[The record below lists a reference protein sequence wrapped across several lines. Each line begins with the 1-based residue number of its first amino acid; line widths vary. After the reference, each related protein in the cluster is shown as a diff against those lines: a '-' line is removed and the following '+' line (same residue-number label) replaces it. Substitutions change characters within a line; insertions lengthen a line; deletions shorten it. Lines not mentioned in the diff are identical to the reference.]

1 MTAGM
6 RVIVFTVR
14 LLPGMRPAGDA
25 FGGLIPAFYRYGPL
39 DEHFLGKENPGLGGE
54 NGSTCL

>member
-1 MTAGM
+1 M